1 MSGPAVQEAA
11 DSIGDLESPLYEQML
26 YAVMDAVRPELTP
39 EDAVE
44 DLIILAKQD
53 VPFADMIAPIPA
65 GYDGY
70 LSHLYSKR
78 YMELL
83 PIDSRVSGHLLARVD
98 LGDIQFPQA
107 QGKTRHVDIRG
118 ELYEKEINS

>member
-1 MSGPAVQEAA
+1 MTDV
-11 DSIGDLESPLYEQML
+11 
-26 YAVMDAVRPELTP
+26 V
-39 EDAVE
+39 
-44 DLIILAKQD
+44 D